1 MKSNPS
7 NELLENTDMESFAVD
22 PPIRTIR
29 RRIHGSPS
37 ITRFTVVRAYR
48 DRFEI
53 NLPDTDATITVA
65 RNPGENA
72 RSALRRYL
80 TQP

>member
-7 NELLENTDMESFAVD
+7 SEQPENIDMESVAVD

-37 ITRFTVVRAYR
+37 ITRFTVVRAHL

-53 NLPDTDATITVA
+53 HLQDTDATVSVP
-65 RNPGENA
+65 RNPGERA
-72 RSALRRYL
+72 PSALRRYL
-80 TQP
+80 TA